1 MAMHDDD
8 YADLLRIIT
17 DNARDLLDS
26 QPKLREDEGEFHDRL
41 FAAVLTEVDDFHER
55 LSALEASEIS
65 EACSEVEG
73 DILHGDILGL

>member
-1 MAMHDDD
+1 MHDDD
-8 YADLLRIIT
+8 YSDLMGIIT
-17 DNARDLLDS
+17 DNAKDLLAS
-26 QPKLREDEGEFHDRL
+26 KPELREDEGEFHDRL

-55 LSALEASEIS
+55 LSALDAKEIS